1 MPYSSCSR
9 TTIVNNKE
17 DRPID
22 LSTVAIIGGLF
33 LAFALV
39 SGRLEGTILTA
50 PLLFVAFGFLAGS
63 GGFGFANVDVEH
75 SAIHVIA
82 ELTLILVLFTDAAR
96 IDIDRVR
103 EDHNLPMRM
112 LLLGLPLAIAAGT
125 FAAAFLFPTFS
136 IWEAALLAAL
146 LAPTDAALGQS
157 VVSAK
162 AVPIRIRQS
171 INIESGLNDGIA
183 LPAVLLFAAL
193 AGAAHGANDAGNW
206 LRFGLMQVTLGPL
219 AGAIIGYA
227 GARLIDTAAER
238 GWTTTASQGI
248 GILSLSVLAYVLAE
262 MIGGNG
268 FISAFVAGI
277 VFGNSIRHPC
287 TFLFEFME
295 SEGQLL
301 MLITFL
307 VFGAALLPEGLAH
320 VDVTVVVYALLSL
333 TAIRMIPIALS
344 LLGSGIRLPTYL
356 FLGWFGPRG
365 LASILFVL
373 LILEETEIPH
383 RDEILSI
390 TVITVAFSV
399 ILHGI
404 SAAPLAKLYGRL
416 AERMGECE
424 EGKAVSDMPLREGP
438 MNKADPEL

>member
-1 MPYSSCSR
+1 MDLA
-9 TTIVNNKE
+9 TI
-17 DRPID
+17 
-22 LSTVAIIGGLF
+22 AIVGGLF
-33 LAFALV
+33 FAYALV
-39 SGRLEGTILTA
+39 SGRLEGTMLTA
-50 PLLFVAFGFLAGS
+50 PMIFVVFGFLAGS
-63 GGFGFANVDVEH
+63 GGFGFAKIDVEH

-96 IDIDRVR
+96 IDVDRVR
-103 EDHNLPMRM
+103 RDHNLPTRM
-112 LLLGLPLAIAAGT
+112 LLIGLPLAIALGT
-125 FAAAFLFPTFS
+125 FVAAVLFPTFS

-162 AVPIRIRQS
+162 AVPLRVRQS

-183 LPAVLLFAAL
+183 LPAVLMFAAL
-193 AGAAHGANDAGNW
+193 AGAAHGGDESGDW
-206 LRFGLMQVTLGPL
+206 LQFGLLQVTLGPL
-219 AGAIIGYA
+219 AGAAIGYV
-227 GARLIDTAAER
+227 GARLLDTAAER
-238 GWTTTASQGI
+238 GWATTTFQGI
-248 GILSLSVLAYVLAE
+248 GILSLSVLAYTVAE

-268 FISAFVAGI
+268 FISAFVGGL
-277 VFGNSIRHPC
+277 VFGNCLRHPC

-320 VDVTVVVYALLSL
+320 VDVTIVVYAVLSL
-333 TAIRMIPIALS
+333 TLIRMIPIALS
-344 LLGSGIRLPTYL
+344 LIGSGVRLPTYL

-373 LILEETEIPH
+373 LILEEAEIPH
-383 RDEILSI
+383 GEEILSVA
-390 TVITVAFSV
+390 VITVALSV

-404 SAAPLAKLYGRL
+404 SAAPLAAVYGRFTK
-416 AERMGECE
+416 RVGECE
-424 EGKAVSDMPLREGP
+424 ESKPVSNLPLRQGP
-438 MNKADPEL
+438 TNSHNSEP